1 MGLSNT
7 PPQLDAGS
15 VSRSSHDPLLGHGLV
30 DVVARR
36 EDTRTRR
43 LHPSAGATY
52 SAKLRMIDQ
61 FSSNPSW
68 LGIVRRR
75 VSASARARSWL
86 SCLMSVEG
94 GVAVGDQVQGCG
106 LLGEIEGVS

>member
-1 MGLSNT
+1 MNKSPT
-7 PPQLDAGS
+7 P
-15 VSRSSHDPLLGHGLV
+15 SRPTARDRLVGHDLV

-36 EDTRTRR
+36 EGARTRR
-43 LHPSAGATY
+43 LPPERGATY
-52 SAKLRMIDQ
+52 SAKLRIIDQ
-61 FSSNPSW
+61 FSSKPSW

-106 LLGEIEGVS
+106 LLGEVQGLLVAHV